1 MRITV
6 FGAAGNVGSRVV
18 TEALTRGHDV
28 TAVVRDPAR
37 FGELHPEATHR
48 AGDAGVP
55 EHVAELSAGQDLV
68 VNATRPAPGHEN
80 QHAAVSRALLDG
92 LARAG
97 GDVRLMIVGGAGS
110 LTVPGKEAPG
120 KGGGVLAI
128 DDPAFVPT
136 AWRHIALASNEQFDA
151 VRTADTEVDW
161 TYVSPSALLEP
172 GVRTGV
178 YRLGA
183 DELIVDAEGNSSL
196 SMEDLAVA
204 LLDEAER
211 PKHHRT
217 RFTVGY

>member
-18 TEALTRGHDV
+18 TEALARGHEV

-37 FGELHPEATHR
+37 FGELHPGATHR

-68 VNATRPAPGHEN
+68 VNATRPAPGREPE
-80 QHAAVSRALLDG
+80 HAAISRALLVG
-92 LARAG
+92 LARVDG
-97 GDVRLMIVGGAGS
+97 VRLLIVGGAGS
-110 LTVPGKEAPG
+110 LTVPGS
-120 KGGGVLAI
+120 GGVLAI
-128 DDPAFVPT
+128 DDPAYVPT
-136 AWRHIALASNEQFDA
+136 AWRHIAGASNAQFDA

-161 TYVSPSALLEP
+161 TYLSPSALLEP
-172 GVRTGV
+172 GIRTGT

-183 DELIVDAEGNSSL
+183 DELIVDADGNSAI

-204 LLDEAER
+204 VLDEAER

-217 RFTVGY
+217 RFTAGY

>member
-6 FGAAGNVGSRVV
+6 LGAAGNVGSRVV

-55 EHVAELSAGQDLV
+55 EHVAELSSGQDLV
-68 VNATRPAPGHEN
+68 VNATRPAPGREPE
-80 QHAAVSRALLDG
+80 HAAVSRALLAG
-92 LARAG
+92 LATTC
-97 GDVRLMIVGGAGS
+97 VRLLIVGGAGS
-110 LTVPGKEAPG
+110 LTVPGS
-120 KGGGVLAI
+120 GGVLAI
-128 DDPAFVPT
+128 DDPAYVPT
-136 AWRHIALASNEQFDA
+136 AWRHIALASNAQFDA

-172 GVRTGV
+172 GVRTGG

-183 DELIVDAEGNSSL
+183 DELIVDAEGNSSI

>member
-6 FGAAGNVGSRVV
+6 LGSAGNVGSRVV
-18 TEALTRGHDV
+18 TEALTRSHDV

-55 EHVAELSAGQDLV
+55 EHVAELSSGQDLV
-68 VNATRPAPGHEN
+68 VNATRPAPGREPE
-80 QHAAVSRALLDG
+80 HAAVSRALLAG
-92 LARAG
+92 LATTG
-97 GDVRLMIVGGAGS
+97 VRLLIVGGAGS
-110 LTVPGKEAPG
+110 LTVPGS
-120 KGGGVLAI
+120 GGVLAI
-128 DDPAFVPT
+128 DDPAYVPT
-136 AWRHIALASNEQFDA
+136 AWRHIALASNAQFDA

-172 GVRTGV
+172 GVRTGG

-183 DELIVDAEGNSSL
+183 DELIVDAEGNSSI

>member
-6 FGAAGNVGSRVV
+6 LGAAGNVGSRVV

-55 EHVAELSAGQDLV
+55 EHVAELSSGQDLV
-68 VNATRPAPGHEN
+68 VNATRPAPGREPE
-80 QHAAVSRALLDG
+80 HAAVSRALLAG
-92 LARAG
+92 LATTG
-97 GDVRLMIVGGAGS
+97 VRLLIVGGAGS
-110 LTVPGKEAPG
+110 LTVPGS
-120 KGGGVLAI
+120 GGVLAI
-128 DDPAFVPT
+128 DDPAYVPT
-136 AWRHIALASNEQFDA
+136 AWRHIALASNAQFDA

-172 GVRTGV
+172 GVRTGG

-183 DELIVDAEGNSSL
+183 DELIVDAEGNSSI

-217 RFTVGY
+217 RFTAGY

>member
-18 TEALTRGHDV
+18 TEALTRGHEV

-37 FGELHPEATHR
+37 FGELHPSVTHR

-68 VNATRPAPGHEN
+68 VNATRPAPGREAD
-80 QHAAVSRALLDG
+80 HAAVSLALLDG

-110 LTVPGKEAPG
+110 LTVPGRA
-120 KGGGVLAI
+120 GVLAI

-136 AWRHIALASNEQFDA
+136 AWRHIALASNGQYDA
-151 VRTADTEVDW
+151 VRTADTDVDW
-161 TYVSPSALLEP
+161 TYLSPSALLEP
-172 GVRTGV
+172 GVRTGT

-183 DELIVDAEGNSSL
+183 DELIVDAEGVSAI

-204 LLDEAER
+204 LIDEAER

-217 RFTVGY
+217 RFTAGY

>member
-6 FGAAGNVGSRVV
+6 LGAAGNVGSRVV

-55 EHVAELSAGQDLV
+55 EHVAELSSGQDLV
-68 VNATRPAPGHEN
+68 VNATRPAPGREPE
-80 QHAAVSRALLDG
+80 HAAVSRALLAG
-92 LARAG
+92 LATTG
-97 GDVRLMIVGGAGS
+97 VRLLIVGGAGS
-110 LTVPGKEAPG
+110 LTVPGS
-120 KGGGVLAI
+120 GGVLAI
-128 DDPAFVPT
+128 DDPAYVPT
-136 AWRHIALASNEQFDA
+136 AWRHIALASNAQFDA
-151 VRTADTEVDW
+151 VRTADTEADW

-172 GVRTGV
+172 GVRTGG

-183 DELIVDAEGNSSL
+183 DELIVDAEGNSSI